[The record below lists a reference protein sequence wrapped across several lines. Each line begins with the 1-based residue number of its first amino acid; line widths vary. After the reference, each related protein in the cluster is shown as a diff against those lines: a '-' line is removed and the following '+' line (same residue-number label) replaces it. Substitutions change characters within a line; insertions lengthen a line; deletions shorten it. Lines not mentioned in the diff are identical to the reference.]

1 MSTLLIPMP
10 GNSSLAEELR
20 SCFPCQIVTPQ
31 LHRFPD
37 DEVRVTLLGDFAGC
51 DVQVLCSLDRPDDKM
66 LPIVFIAELA
76 RELGARRVG
85 LIAPYLAYMRQDI
98 RFNPG
103 EAISSRPFARLLSQ
117 TFDWILTVDPHL
129 HRYKSLCEIYSIRTR
144 VVHAAPALAR
154 WISANV
160 PTPVL
165 IGPDGESAQWVSEVA
180 NDCAAPYTVMRKVRR
195 GDRTVDVEFVDEH
208 KLTGRTP
215 VLVDDIISSGQTMLS
230 AIKALGRRSSVAP
243 ICVAV
248 HGVFAANAYDELL
261 RSGASVLSTNTIYH
275 PSNAV
280 SLASQIAVELELFQS
295 SL

>member
-1 MSTLLIPMP
+1 MTPLLIPMP
-10 GNSSLAEELR
+10 GNSALADEL
-20 SCFPCQIVTPQ
+20 SSSFPCQILSPQ

-37 DEVRVTLLGDFAGC
+37 DEVRVTMLGDFSGR
-51 DVQVLCSLDRPDDKM
+51 DVHVLCSLERPDDKI

-103 EAISSRPFARLLSQ
+103 EAISSRPFARLLSRN
-117 TFDWILTVDPHL
+117 FDWLITVDPHL
-129 HRYKSLCEIYSIRTR
+129 HRYKSLCEIYSIRTH

-160 PTPVL
+160 PTPIL

-180 NDCAAPYTVMRKVRR
+180 GDCTAPYTVMRKVRH
-195 GDRTVDVEFVDEH
+195 GDRTVDVEFADTA
-208 KLTGRTP
+208 KLSGRTP

-230 AIKALGRRSSVAP
+230 AIRALERQSTSAP
-243 ICVAV
+243 VCLGV
-248 HGVFAANAYDELL
+248 HGVFAGTAYDELV
-261 RSGASVLSTNTIYH
+261 RSGARVLSTNTIGH

-280 SLASQIAVELELFQS
+280 SLGSELATALINFQASL
-295 SL
+295 

>member
-10 GNSSLAEELR
+10 GNSNLAEELQ
-20 SCFPCQIVTPQ
+20 SSHSCQIITPQ

-37 DEVRVTLLGDFAGC
+37 DEVRVTLLGDFAGR
-51 DVQVLCSLDRPDDKM
+51 DVQVLCSLDRPDDKI
-66 LPIVFIAELA
+66 LPIVFISELA

-117 TFDWILTVDPHL
+117 SFDWLLTVDPHL
-129 HRYKSLCEIYSIRTR
+129 HRYKSLCEIYSIRTH
-144 VVHAAPALAR
+144 VVHAAPELAK

-160 PTPVL
+160 PDPVL

-180 NDCAAPYTVMRKVRR
+180 SDCSAPYTVMRKLRH
-195 GDRTVDVEFVDEH
+195 GDRTVDVEFADEQ
-208 KLTGRTP
+208 KLSSRTP
-215 VLVDDIISSGQTMLS
+215 VFVDDIISSGQTMLS
-230 AIKALGRRSSVAP
+230 AIRALGQRSSVAP
-243 ICVAV
+243 ICLAV
-248 HGVFAANAYDELL
+248 HGVFAGTAYDDLL
-261 RSGASVLSTNTIYH
+261 LSGARVLSTNTICH

-280 SLASQIAVELELFQS
+280 SLAAKIGDALKLFQS

>member
-1 MSTLLIPMP
+1 MTPILIPMP
-10 GNSSLAEELR
+10 GNSALADAL
-20 SCFPCQIVTPQ
+20 SSSHSCQIISPQ

-37 DEVRVTLLGDFAGC
+37 DEIRVTLLGEFSGR
-51 DVQVLCSLDRPDDKM
+51 DVHVLCSLERPDDKI

-117 TFDWILTVDPHL
+117 SFDWLLTVDPHL
-129 HRYKSLCEIYSIRTR
+129 HRYKSLCEIYSIRTHI
-144 VVHAAPALAR
+144 VHAAPALAR
-154 WISANV
+154 WIAANV
-160 PTPVL
+160 AAPVL

-180 NDCAAPYTVMRKVRR
+180 GHCAAPYTVMRKVRH
-195 GDRTVDVEFVDEH
+195 GDRTVDVEFADAA
-208 KLTGRTP
+208 KLSGRTP

-230 AIKALGRRSSVAP
+230 AIRALDRRRTETP
-243 ICVAV
+243 ICLAV
-248 HGVFAANAYDELL
+248 HGVFAGTAYDELVG
-261 RSGASVLSTNTIYH
+261 SGARVLSTDTIGH

-280 SLASQIAVELELFQS
+280 SLGSEIATALTSFQASL
-295 SL
+295 

>member
-1 MSTLLIPMP
+1 MNTLLVPMP
-10 GNSSLAEELR
+10 GNSKLAEELR
-20 SCFPCQIVTPQ
+20 SSFRCQIVTPQ

-37 DEVRVTLLGDFAGC
+37 DEVRVTLVGDFVGR
-51 DVQVLCSLDRPDDKM
+51 DVQVLCSLDRPDDKI

-117 TFDWILTVDPHL
+117 TFDWLLTVDPHL
-129 HRYKSLCEIYSIRTR
+129 HRYKSLCEIYSIRTHA
-144 VVHAAPALAR
+144 VHAAPALAR

-160 PTPVL
+160 PAPVL

-180 NDCAAPYTVMRKVRR
+180 GDCAAPYTVMRKVRR
-195 GDRTVDVEFVDEH
+195 GDRTVDVEFADTS
-208 KLTGRTP
+208 KLSGRIP

-230 AIKALGRRSSVAP
+230 AISALRQRSSATP
-243 ICVAV
+243 LCLAV
-248 HGVFAANAYDELL
+248 HGVFSVNAYDELL
-261 RSGASVLSTNTIYH
+261 RSGARVLSTNTIDH
-275 PSNAV
+275 PSNVV
-280 SLASQIAVELELFQS
+280 SLALEIAAALELFQS